1 MVLAP
6 HLLETDWQ
14 HQYSSTNQELFSLK
28 IVLLKKTMPMFYE
41 FNLAHLL
48 CRLKVGKL
56 RILVNQ

>member
-28 IVLLKKTMPMFYE
+28 IVLLKK
-41 FNLAHLL
+41 NNAHVL
-48 CRLKVGKL
+48 
-56 RILVNQ
+56 